1 MHVNREILPV
11 SRLASR
17 FFLPSNPWKVVSNL
31 ENSAKFSRRF
41 VPIEGRERIDS
52 RTITKRGGKRK
63 EAFVNH
69 SFQIA
74 FDSTTLRLKQRYTLG
89 SRIIEEINYGRLELS
104 DLLASPSL
112 NVRFLVHL
120 RILRSLF

>member
-11 SRLASR
+11 SRSASR

-31 ENSAKFSRRF
+31 ENSVQVLASFRSDRETGENRF
-41 VPIEGRERIDS
+41 ANDHETRE
-52 RTITKRGGKRK
+52 K
-63 EAFVNH
+63 EEKTFVNH
-69 SFQIA
+69 SFRIA

-104 DLLASPSL
+104 DLLASLSL
-112 NVRFLVHL
+112 NVEFLVHL
-120 RILRSLF
+120 RILRPLL